1 MADNVNKIKLLK
13 IVGYLS
19 TESSEDNPVTTYQ
32 IIDYLNS
39 IGISCDRRTLYRDM
53 DLLMDSGLGIVKTLV
68 SRENAYYIENDAL
81 TLAELK
87 ILIDAVQAANFIT
100 PDKTSDLIEK
110 LMGLAGTRKKEILRK
125 NTIFYNNHKHSNEDI
140 FDNIEKIE
148 IAIQKKRQV
157 SFYYFD
163 LNEKHERVYRKDKK
177 RYVTD
182 PVALVYNEDNYYLV
196 TYSRKYTE
204 NVNYRVDRMDTV
216 EVEETSLCDEARIR
230 KKRPH
235 TYTEQ
240 VFKMY
245 NGTTTDVILE
255 FDRDLLG
262 AVYDKFGEDLFIR
275 HADEDKLRIKVTIQ
289 VSPPFWGWLMQ
300 FGGRMKIVSPDG
312 LKPDFDINIFSGN

>member
-13 IVGYLS
+13 IVGFLS
-19 TESSEDNPVTTYQ
+19 TDSSQNMPATTNQ
-32 IIDYLNS
+32 IIDYLDS

-53 DLLMDSGLGIVKTLV
+53 DLLMDSGLGIEKTLV

-100 PDKTSDLIEK
+100 PDKTSALMEK
-110 LMGLAGTRKKEILRK
+110 LMAMTGTRKKEILRK

-196 TYSRKYTE
+196 TYSRKYAET
-204 NVNYRVDRMDTV
+204 VNYRVDRMDTV
-216 EVEETSLCDEARIR
+216 EVEETALCDEARIR

-245 NGTTTDVILE
+245 NGKTEDVILE

-262 AVYDKFGEDLFIR
+262 TVYDKFGEDLFIR
-275 HADEDKLRIKVTIQ
+275 HSDEDKLRIKVTIQ
-289 VSPPFWGWLMQ
+289 ISPPFWGWLMQ

>member
-1 MADNVNKIKLLK
+1 MSDNANKIKLLK
-13 IVGYLS
+13 IVGFIS
-19 TESSEDNPVTTYQ
+19 SESSSTMPVTTNQ
-32 IIDYLNS
+32 IINYLAG
-39 IGISCDRRTLYRDM
+39 IDISCDRRTLYKDM
-53 DLLMDSGLGIVKTLV
+53 DLLMDSGLGIVKTEV
-68 SRENAYYIENDAL
+68 VRENAYYIENDSL

-125 NTIFYNNHKHSNEDI
+125 NTTFYNNHKHKNEDI

-157 SFYYFD
+157 SFCYFD
-163 LNEKHERVYRKDKK
+163 LDERHKRVYRKERK

-196 TYSRKYTE
+196 TYSRKYSE
-204 NVNYRVDRMDTV
+204 VVNYRVDRMDEV
-216 EVEETSLCDEARIR
+216 EVEETPLCEEARIR

-245 NGTTTDVILE
+245 NGRSEEVILE
-255 FDRDLLG
+255 FEPNLLG

-275 HADEDKLRIKVTIQ
+275 RADDNKLRIKVTVQ

-300 FGGRMKIVSPDG
+300 FGDRMKIVSPEG
-312 LKPDFDINIFSGN
+312 LKSNFDMIELNR

>member
-32 IIDYLNS
+32 IIDYLGS

-53 DLLMDSGLGIVKTLV
+53 DLLMDSGLGIEKTLV

-110 LMGLAGTRKKEILRK
+110 LIGPAGTRKKEILRK

-148 IAIQKKRQV
+148 ISIQKKRQV

-196 TYSRKYTE
+196 TYSRKYAET
-204 NVNYRVDRMDTV
+204 VNYRVDRMDTV

-255 FDRDLLG
+255 FEPDLLG
-262 AVYDKFGEDLFIR
+262 AIYDKFGEDLFIR

-289 VSPPFWGWLMQ
+289 VSPPFWGWVMQ
-300 FGGRMKIVSPDG
+300 FGGRMKIVSPH
-312 LKPDFDINIFSGN
+312 NIDPGF